1 MKTIY
6 IARSANDNTD
16 SIRVTFRRD
25 EARREARCLY
35 DHLTDRERRVNTV
48 SVEAYRVDV
57 SEDDPRSAEQ
67 LYNDLMADGDDAL
80 FGDPAEWEEIRDEN

>member
-16 SIRVTFRRD
+16 SVRVSFSRD
-25 EARREARCLY
+25 EAQREARYLF
-35 DHLTDRERRVNTV
+35 DHLTDRERRANTV

-80 FGDPAEWEEIRDEN
+80 LGDPAEWEEIRDAK